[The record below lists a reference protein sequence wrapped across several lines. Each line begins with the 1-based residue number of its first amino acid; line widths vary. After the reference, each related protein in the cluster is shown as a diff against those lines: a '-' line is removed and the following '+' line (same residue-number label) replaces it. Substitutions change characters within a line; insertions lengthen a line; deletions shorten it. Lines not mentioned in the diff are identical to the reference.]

1 MAKSNQTKI
10 IEQINIIHNAYNE
23 IKLLGGSMWVKS
35 PNGIMEKAGELRRAY
50 GGNMGAHNLE
60 EFDFF
65 FDCGGNLEYHN

>member
-1 MAKSNQTKI
+1 MAKSKETKI

-23 IKLLGGSMWVKS
+23 VKLLGGSMWIKS

-50 GGNMGAHNLE
+50 GGEMGASDLE

-65 FDCGGNLEYHN
+65 FDCGGYLDWHD